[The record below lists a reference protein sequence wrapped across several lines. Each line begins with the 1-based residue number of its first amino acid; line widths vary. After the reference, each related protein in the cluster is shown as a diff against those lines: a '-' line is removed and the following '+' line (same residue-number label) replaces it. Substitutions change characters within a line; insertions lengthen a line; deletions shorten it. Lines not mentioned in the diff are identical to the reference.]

1 VSSLAVQVLATLP
14 GGTGGAV
21 GVPTAQSAA
30 GVPTTLQAQ
39 FLVFLQAQHR
49 LQTLASAEVLGTV
62 GFAVSVGVVTFFAP
76 CAYPLLPGYV
86 GYYLGQEHATV
97 RGAAL
102 RGAAAAGGALVT
114 LGAVAAVI
122 LTAGQAVVSRIVHLE
137 PIVGLGLVGLGVL
150 TLSGRAPEVR
160 VLLPE
165 RSASVSGFAVFGAVY
180 ALAAAGC
187 VIPAVL
193 AVVTAALALPPAGTA
208 VAFGGYALA
217 VAAPLAVVTLLAA
230 AGSDLLR
237 RAGGHVGTIQ
247 QLAGVI
253 MIVAGVWQIVRSAL
267 FLGWV

>member
-1 VSSLAVQVLATLP
+1 VPDVPALAGIAPGVGDAAGSSL
-14 GGTGGAV
+14 GAV
-21 GVPTAQSAA
+21 GAVATALQVHLHPLVRGQVHLQLQS
-30 GVPTTLQAQ
+30 
-39 FLVFLQAQHR
+39 
-49 LQTLASAEVLGTV
+49 LASAEVVGTV
-62 GFAVSVGVVTFFAP
+62 GFALSVGVATFFAP

-86 GYYLGQEHATV
+86 GYYLGQEHATM

-102 RGAAAAGGALVT
+102 RGVAAAGGALVT
-114 LGAVAAVI
+114 LGTVAAVI
-122 LTAGQAVVSRIVHLE
+122 LTAGQAVVAQLTHLE

-193 AVVTAALALPPAGTA
+193 AVVTAALSLPPAGAA
-208 VAFGGYALA
+208 VAFGGYTLA

-230 AGSDLLR
+230 AGSDLLKW
-237 RAGGHVGTIQ
+237 AGGRVGTIQ
-247 QLAGVI
+247 RLAGAI